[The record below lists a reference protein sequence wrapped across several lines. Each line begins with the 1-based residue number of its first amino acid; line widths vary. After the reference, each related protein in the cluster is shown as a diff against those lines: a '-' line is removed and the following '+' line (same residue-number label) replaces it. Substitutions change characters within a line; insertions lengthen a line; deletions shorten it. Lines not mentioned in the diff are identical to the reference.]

1 MAHLKYFDDL
11 FKYKWFSLYFILCI
25 LYIYAY
31 VYPVEYIF
39 SYDKD
44 ENIDYYHTRRL
55 SPVTSQSIAIQS

>member
-1 MAHLKYFDDL
+1 MIYLNININGF
-11 FKYKWFSLYFILCI
+11 LCI
-25 LYIYAY
+25 LFYALYIYAY

-55 SPVTSQSIAIQS
+55 YPVTSQSIASQR